1 MTTIPSLGYSIEI
14 GDLLQ
19 GSLSKLLSEEFS
31 TRKKVIICDENTHEH
46 CVSYLTTSIDSLANA
61 EIIVLPAGEENKILE
76 ICMQVWEA
84 LSEYKIQR
92 NDVIVNVGGGMITDL
107 GGFVASI
114 YKRGIDYINIP
125 TSFLSMVDASA
136 GGKTGVDLG
145 AYKNQLGL
153 FSTPRLVVCDRI
165 FLGTLPEEELLWG
178 KAEMLKHG
186 LIQSKEHWST
196 LKTKSASEITIDD
209 IAASVAI
216 KNEIVK
222 ADFKEEHVRKGLNFG
237 HTIGHA
243 LEGFFLDNDTK
254 AHGHC
259 VAWGMVAE
267 SLLAAKFGTL
277 PMEEFNEIFA
287 HIHSDY
293 PPIKVERSNLPQL
306 IELMRNDKKNNAT
319 GINFTTISAIGV
331 SHIDQS
337 YSEEQIHEVLQ
348 ELFIAH

>member
-31 TRKKVIICDENTHEH
+31 TRKKVIICDENTHEN
-46 CVSYLTTSIDSLANA
+46 CVPYLTTSIDELANA

-76 ICMQVWEA
+76 ICAQVWEA

-92 NDVIVNVGGGMITDL
+92 NDIILNVGGGMITDL

-114 YKRGIDYINIP
+114 YKRGVDYMNIP
-125 TSFLSMVDASA
+125 TSLLAMVDASA

-145 AYKNQLGL
+145 VYKNQLGL
-153 FSTPRLVVCDRI
+153 FSTPRLVVCDNI
-165 FLGTLPEEELLWG
+165 FLGTLPDEELLWG

-186 LIQSKEHWST
+186 LIQSKEHWLN
-196 LKTKSASEITIDD
+196 LKTKPVKDITIED
-209 IAASVAI
+209 IAVSVAI

-222 ADFKEEHVRKGLNFG
+222 ADFKEENVRKGLNFG

-243 LEGFFLDNDTK
+243 LEGFFLEQDKK

-259 VAWGMVAE
+259 VAWGIVAE

-277 PMEEFNEIFA
+277 PMEEFKEIFA
-287 HIHSDY
+287 HIQSEY
-293 PPIKVERSNLPQL
+293 PQIKLEPDNLTHL
-306 IELMRNDKKNNAT
+306 IELMKHDKKNNSKR
-319 GINFTTISAIGV
+319 INFTTISTIGV
-331 SHIDQS
+331 SHIDQAF
-337 YSEEQIHEVLQ
+337 SEKQIQEVLQ